1 MKKILGAFATAA
13 LLMATPALAIDTPNK
28 ENVGVKSQEKA
39 AGGLG
44 AEHDKG
50 ATGGATTTGSG
61 TMEPSKESTGTTG
74 TTSEPAK
81 K

>member
-1 MKKILGAFATAA
+1 MKKKFVTFATAA
-13 LLMATPALAIDTPNK
+13 ILMGTPALAVDTQNK

-44 AEHDKG
+44 GEHDKG
-50 ATGGATTTGSG
+50 ATGSTTATGSG
-61 TMEPSKESTGTTG
+61 AVQPPKEPTG
-74 TTSEPAK
+74 SEAEKNQK